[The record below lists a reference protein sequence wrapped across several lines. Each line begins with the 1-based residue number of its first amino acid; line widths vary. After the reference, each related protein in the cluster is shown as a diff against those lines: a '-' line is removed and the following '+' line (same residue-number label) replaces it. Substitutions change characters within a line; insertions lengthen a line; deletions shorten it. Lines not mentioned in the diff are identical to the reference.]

1 MGGGCNII
9 LLVAIKAAQIKL
21 FFVLTAISEGILPSN
36 LLAPVI
42 GGAIGGLI
50 LLIFVIT
57 VIVVVSA
64 TLVRRRGSSHNLKR
78 IQSKDK
84 DISKI
89 QSLSLVSMLFTWI
102 NH

>member
-1 MGGGCNII
+1 M
-9 LLVAIKAAQIKL
+9 
-21 FFVLTAISEGILPSN
+21 
-36 LLAPVI
+36 I

-57 VIVVVSA
+57 VIVVVSV

-78 IQSKDK
+78 MQSKDK

-89 QSLSLVSMLFTWI
+89 QSLSLASMLSAWINNIISCFSILLYSVSMKIGHYTEVDNLFKMLNTLEI
-102 NH
+102 SIVL